1 MTAAR
6 PSDPLGHPFGV
17 PRTPSDPPG
26 HPFGVPRTPPDP
38 PGHPFGVPRTPPGEG
53 GSITFDRAAGYYDQS
68 RGLPAGVD
76 DQVAD
81 RIEAAVGPS
90 ARLLELGVGTGRI
103 ALPLHRRGR
112 RLVGVDLSLPML
124 DRYRAKAAALG
135 LPPPMVLRADA
146 TRLPFRDACVDA
158 VLEVHVLHLVPA
170 WRQALA
176 EVRRVLAPGG
186 VVLVGRG
193 GGRHHGE
200 GPGERVRR
208 RFEELTRAAG
218 GDPRRAV
225 GVDSDALK
233 VAALVAL
240 GGVAEELEPVAWED
254 QQTYAQALREMEG
267 RVYSYQW
274 RLSDEVWRTAVTRL
288 RAEVQAAHPDLDAP
302 RTSKHRFNLTAVRF

>member
-6 PSDPLGHPFGV
+6 P
-17 PRTPSDPPG
+17 PG
-26 HPFGVPRTPPDP
+26 
-38 PGHPFGVPRTPPGEG
+38 G
-53 GSITFDRAAGYYDQS
+53 GSIAFDRAAGYYDQS

-81 RIEAAVGPS
+81 RIEAAVGPD
-90 ARLLELGVGTGRI
+90 ARLLELGVGTGRV

-112 RLVGVDLSLPML
+112 RVVGVDLSLPML

-135 LPPPMVLRADA
+135 LPPPVVLRADA

-170 WRQALA
+170 WREVLA

-186 VVLVGRG
+186 TVLVGRG
-193 GGRHHGE
+193 GGRHGGG
-200 GPGERVRR
+200 GPGELVRR
-208 RFEELTRAAG
+208 RFDELAAAAG
-218 GDPRRAV
+218 AGARRPV
-225 GVDSDALK
+225 GVEDDAHK

-240 GGVAEELEPVAWED
+240 GGVAEELEPVTWED
-254 QQTYAQALREMEG
+254 RQTYAQALREMEG

-274 RLSDEVWRTAVTRL
+274 RMPDEVWRTAVTRL

-302 RTSKHRFNLTAVRF
+302 HTSTHRFNLTAVRF

>member
-1 MTAAR
+1 MTEAR
-6 PSDPLGHPFGV
+6 S
-17 PRTPSDPPG
+17 TPG
-26 HPFGVPRTPPDP
+26 
-38 PGHPFGVPRTPPGEG
+38 G
-53 GSITFDRAAGYYDQS
+53 GSIAFDRAAGYYDQS

-81 RIEAAVGPS
+81 RIEAAVGPG
-90 ARLLELGVGTGRI
+90 ARLLLELGVGTGRV

-112 RLVGVDLSLPML
+112 RVVGVDLSLPML

-135 LPPPMVLRADA
+135 LPPPVVLRADA

-170 WRQALA
+170 WREALA

-186 VVLVGRG
+186 TVLVGRG
-193 GGRHHGE
+193 GGRHGAD
-200 GPGERVRR
+200 GPRELVRR
-208 RFEELTRAAG
+208 RFDELAAAAG
-218 GDPRRAV
+218 GGRRPV
-225 GVDSDALK
+225 GVADDAHK

-240 GGVAEELEPVAWED
+240 GGVAEELEPVAWD
-254 QQTYAQALREMEG
+254 DRQTYAQALREMEG

-274 RLSDEVWRTAVTRL
+274 RMPDEVWRTAVSRL

-302 RTSKHRFNLTAVRF
+302 HTSTHRFNLTAIRF

>member
-6 PSDPLGHPFGV
+6 S
-17 PRTPSDPPG
+17 T
-26 HPFGVPRTPPDP
+26 
-38 PGHPFGVPRTPPGEG
+38 GEG
-53 GSITFDRAAGYYDQS
+53 GSIAFDRAAGYYDQS

-76 DQVAD
+76 DLVAD
-81 RIEAAVGPS
+81 RIEAAVGPG
-90 ARLLELGVGTGRI
+90 ARLLELGVGTGRV

-112 RLVGVDLSLPML
+112 RVVGVDLSLPML

-135 LPPPMVLRADA
+135 LPPPAVLRADV

-170 WRQALA
+170 WREALA
-176 EVRRVLAPGG
+176 EARRVLVPGG

-193 GGRHHGE
+193 GGRHHGD
-200 GPGERVRR
+200 GPRELVRR
-208 RFEELTRAAG
+208 RFDELVAAAG
-218 GDPRRAV
+218 GGRHRV
-225 GVDSDALK
+225 GARDDAQK

-254 QQTYAQALREMEG
+254 RQTYAQALQEMEG

-274 RLSDEVWRTAVTRL
+274 RLPDEVWEAAVTRL
-288 RAEVQAAHPDLDAP
+288 RAEVEAAHPDLHAP
-302 RTSKHRFNLTAVRF
+302 HTSMHRFILTAVRF